1 MFGFKRKSAE
11 ELRHEIRELKAKREA
26 EANYARLKREH
37 SQLKYA
43 KIAEFSQRMGRGTK
57 KFGSA
62 IKTIAEQSE
71 AKRRQMP
78 KRNAPNFEQLMRM

>member
-1 MFGFKRKSAE
+1 MFGFKKKTTE
-11 ELRHEIRELKAKREA
+11 ELQSEIKVLRAKRDS

-43 KIAEFSQRMGRGTK
+43 KIAAFGQRMGRGTK

-62 IKTIAEQSE
+62 IKTLAEQSE
-71 AKRRQMP
+71 AKRKQMP
-78 KRNAPNFEQLMRM
+78 RNKPDFANIMRM